1 MNEKL
6 VKEMKLKDKKI
17 YFILSPHINYYH
29 SYRGDSRGKS
39 GFGKD
44 LKLMRGILDK
54 LDEIEDKG
62 YDFGDMR
69 ITWDY
74 ADTFWSIQLQKEYQQ
89 DVLDRVIERCKQG
102 KDEVLIGSWGNVAQ
116 PLLNTEEFIIQH
128 NWFLENELGIGV
140 NQLFKGRVAP
150 YARTQE
156 TMYTQGMI
164 ELYNKVGVEGIAL
177 YYSVY
182 PFDVSRPFINPRLDW
197 NQRYGLVKLNSMI
210 SEASML
216 MIPMYA
222 FGDILDFRSIKRWFE
237 LIRTKQESGEIQGHA
252 LLFLNF
258 DMDYDNWLGVR
269 LPKFL
274 QWMPNSRGLSE
285 FAEAVDLYEYVEFG
299 NLLDII
305 PKLEVHG
312 ETILK
317 QDVADG
323 LWNGYYNWAQ
333 KYSNTK
339 FWTIGQQARWLKC
352 MADTIKKNNP
362 NQQIKENVNDYLRNG
377 NDSSD
382 TYIKNKLLFTSTTNF
397 GMSMPFQ
404 HPDRRKTALTYGIKA
419 YKAAEKS
426 IQIASEYKNKL
437 IIEKVSE
444 DEPYILI
451 IPIINRGNSKSEY
464 TPVDSD
470 LIVKTLIDR
479 ETLEKMGIENSTLSF
494 KEGKIKLRY
503 YELDSLKYSLEL
515 LISHEL
521 FRNGDD
527 ILLTNINPPYD
538 VPKRQGMGKLKAT
551 REILKNE
558 FISVEFNEKG
568 FIESFKL
575 NGKGYGCLKFLETA
589 VTFGKKNKGKRFNSE
604 KNDIKVLRNG
614 RDNFS
619 ASIEIKSNFYITS
632 GASLEGKKILTVY
645 SGIPFLFVNVNI
657 NIPEIKGETTSVDGT
672 QYVAEKYD
680 PRWLEIM
687 PCEVKPKIFG
697 MNNPLRIWKRNFFGI
712 KSYFDLDL
720 FEIDSE
726 NIDLDC
732 LVANISDGWMAV
744 SDRNMGMLIGF
755 KSVKAANFAFSPI
768 KVRGEGFEDCKKNH
782 QQLRINPFGTYF
794 GEMFHYWTEGTGH
807 AQDLIPELFG
817 TFHSTAPTFSG
828 KTLKFDLII
837 APYEGDKPPQ
847 TIQSF
852 ADHFSLPPLISIGT
866 KSNPNVFNNFSYLED
881 KIQKIIREND
891 LTELFDLSY
900 IEWVR
905 KVNQNFDPK
914 EDEKLPE
921 TDLNLKLKTF
931 LRLLIDGIKG
941 R

>member
-1 MNEKL
+1 
-6 VKEMKLKDKKI
+6 MKLKDKKI

-54 LDEIEDKG
+54 LDEIEDNG
-62 YDFGDMR
+62 HSFGDMK

-74 ADTFWSIQLQKEYQQ
+74 ADTFWSIQLQKEYQH

-116 PLLNTEEFIIQH
+116 PLMNTEEFVIQH
-128 NWFLENELGIGV
+128 NWFLENEMGIGI

-156 TMYTQGMI
+156 TMFTQGMI
-164 ELYNKVGVEGIAL
+164 ELYNKVGVEGIGL

-197 NQRYGLVKLNSMI
+197 NQRYGLVKLNSMV
-210 SEASML
+210 SKASML

-237 LIRTKQESGEIQGHA
+237 LIREKQESGEIQGHA

-274 QWMPNSRGLSE
+274 QWMPNSRGLTE

-299 NLLDII
+299 NLLDVI
-305 PKLEVHG
+305 PKLKVHG

-317 QDVADG
+317 EDVADG

-352 MADTIKKNNP
+352 MADTIKTNDP
-362 NQQIKENVNDYLRNG
+362 NRQIKENINDHIRNG
-377 NDSSD
+377 NDLSD
-382 TYIKNKLLFTSTTNF
+382 TYIKNKILFTSTTNF

-426 IQIASEYKNKL
+426 IKIASDYKNKL
-437 IIEKVSE
+437 MTEKLSE

-451 IPIINRGNSKSEY
+451 LPITNRGRSKAEY
-464 TPVDSD
+464 TPVGSN
-470 LIVKTLIDR
+470 LIIKTSIDKKF
-479 ETLEKMGIENSTLSF
+479 LDKLGLENSHLSF
-494 KEGKIKLRY
+494 NEGKIKLRH
-503 YELDSLKYSLEL
+503 YEDDSLNSSLEL
-515 LISHEL
+515 IISHEL
-521 FRNGDD
+521 FKNGDD
-527 ILLTNINPPYD
+527 IFLTNLNHSHD
-538 VPKRQGMGKLKAT
+538 VIKEQEIGKLKGT
-551 REILKNE
+551 RESLMNS
-558 FISVEFNEKG
+558 FISIEFNQKG
-568 FIESFKL
+568 IVESFKL
-575 NGKGYGCLKFLETA
+575 NGKDFGCPKFLETA
-589 VTFGKKNKGKRFNSE
+589 VTFGKENKAKRYDSKE
-604 KNDIKVLRNG
+604 NDIKVIRSG
-614 RDNFS
+614 EDNFS
-619 ASIEIKSNFYITS
+619 ASVEVKSKFSITS
-632 GASLEGKKILTVY
+632 DSHLKARKILTVY
-645 SGIPFLFVNVNI
+645 SGIPYLFVSVNI
-657 NIPEIKGETTSVDGT
+657 EIPEITGETTSVDGT

-697 MNNPLRIWKRNFFGI
+697 KNNPLRIWKRNFFGV
-712 KSYFDLDL
+712 KSYFDIDL
-720 FEIDSE
+720 FEIDQG

-744 SDRNMGMLIGF
+744 SDRKMGLLIGF
-755 KSVKAANFAFSPI
+755 NSVKAANFAFSPI
-768 KVRGEGFEDCKKNH
+768 KVRGEGFKDCKKNY

-828 KTLKFDLII
+828 KTLSFDLII

-847 TIQSF
+847 SLQSF
-852 ADHFSLPPLISIGT
+852 ADHFSLPPLISMGT
-866 KSNPNVFNNFSYLED
+866 KRNPDIFNNFSPLET
-881 KIQKIIREND
+881 KIQEIIDENE
-891 LTELFDLSY
+891 LTELFNLSY
-900 IEWVR
+900 IEWVK
-905 KVNQNFDPK
+905 KVNQNFDPE
-914 EDEKLPE
+914 EDKKLPE
-921 TDLNLKLKTF
+921 ADLNLKLKTL
-931 LRLLIDGIKG
+931 LRLLIDGIRG